1 LAACPWRATTHA
13 AAKCNTSR
21 RSITLAPPRRFQN
34 LHPAIPRT
42 CLAVQ
47 RKAAMPQRSYLT
59 PTLEN
64 RISRGSTQSRN
75 APKTPGQLQMTNP
88 NSQWIL
94 PRRDAEFAEKKGRMI
109 SFSAPS
115 ATYSSSKV
123 IHRWRGETG
132 FCSPQPSVNNF
143 GGGQKMYCQQPS
155 LLLNRKVGHAGTGRR
170 ILRPNVT
177 TFSQR
182 LSLRFPALRCKGTL
196 RTFRLQEQSW
206 QRRTPISLSP
216 RRSPRA
222 PLNEQQNGLL

>member
-1 LAACPWRATTHA
+1 LLLILLPINA
-13 AAKCNTSR
+13 
-21 RSITLAPPRRFQN
+21 L
-34 LHPAIPRT
+34 RT
-42 CLAVQ
+42 PHSAFALVQ
-47 RKAAMPQRSYLT
+47 SPCQSSL
-59 PTLEN
+59 
-64 RISRGSTQSRN
+64 STQIHSSDEHST
-75 APKTPGQLQMTNP
+75 ALFA
-88 NSQWIL
+88 
-94 PRRDAEFAEKKGRMI
+94 AETSPFPQFPFRAI
-109 SFSAPS
+109 SAPS
-115 ATYSSSKV
+115 AAYSSSKV

>member
-1 LAACPWRATTHA
+1 M
-13 AAKCNTSR
+13 
-21 RSITLAPPRRFQN
+21 ITPRRK
-34 LHPAIPRT
+34 R
-42 CLAVQ
+42 
-47 RKAAMPQRSYLT
+47 
-59 PTLEN
+59 
-64 RISRGSTQSRN
+64 RN
-75 APKTPGQLQMTNP
+75 AGSRKQNP
-88 NSQWIL
+88 QTHIT
-94 PRRDAEFAEKKGRMI
+94 RRAAEHAEKAI
-109 SFSAPS
+109 IFPFFSANP

>member
-1 LAACPWRATTHA
+1 MELNFPFPSFYERQTPFPSPFSHPCPKPLTGPKGPITID
-13 AAKCNTSR
+13 KF
-21 RSITLAPPRRFQN
+21 SIA
-34 LHPAIPRT
+34 
-42 CLAVQ
+42 
-47 RKAAMPQRSYLT
+47 
-59 PTLEN
+59 
-64 RISRGSTQSRN
+64 
-75 APKTPGQLQMTNP
+75 